1 MKKLVALALSSAMV
15 LSMGMTT
22 MVSASES
29 DDTILIGVSA
39 SITGSAPTNGE
50 RTCQGAELAVK
61 EINEAGG
68 VLGKQIELYEA
79 DDGGTTDLAIN
90 AINLIAEQDV
100 AAQVGPNLSGLTM
113 AIEGTMAKN
122 GIPFLTGATSPAL
135 VKDIDNEYLFRIR
148 ESDTIQATVAAQ
160 YITDDLGCTNIG
172 LLTDSDDY
180 GAGAKNVAIAYF
192 EENGIS
198 YDSQEFN
205 SGDTDLSTQVMKLQ
219 SAGCDGIIVWAH
231 DTETAL
237 CAQTFYDYGVDVPIV
252 GSTSISTT
260 QVIDLCETEWLT
272 NWYSVTDFTP
282 TNPDETVQKFV
293 AAFNEAYGC
302 DPELYAATYYSSI
315 YILADAIERAG
326 STDREAIRAALE
338 ETSEFKGGV
347 LATYT
352 ADENQEMVHQSV
364 ICQIVEGV
372 AEYYTTVYVD

>member
-148 ESDTIQATVAAQ
+148 ASDTIQATVAAQ

-172 LLTDSDDY
+172 L
-180 GAGAKNVAIAYF
+180 G
-192 EENGIS
+192 
-198 YDSQEFN
+198 
-205 SGDTDLSTQVMKLQ
+205 
-219 SAGCDGIIVWAH
+219 
-231 DTETAL
+231 
-237 CAQTFYDYGVDVPIV
+237 
-252 GSTSISTT
+252 
-260 QVIDLCETEWLT
+260 
-272 NWYSVTDFTP
+272 
-282 TNPDETVQKFV
+282 
-293 AAFNEAYGC
+293 
-302 DPELYAATYYSSI
+302 
-315 YILADAIERAG
+315 
-326 STDREAIRAALE
+326 
-338 ETSEFKGGV
+338 
-347 LATYT
+347 
-352 ADENQEMVHQSV
+352 
-364 ICQIVEGV
+364 
-372 AEYYTTVYVD
+372 